1 MANYYYVTIKSDKM
15 TQEIAAE
22 IFVELSSSNLIRA
35 FEYSG
40 SGYLHFSSRGINTQ
54 IGKILEKYDF
64 TGEEVE
70 VKDEFELVEE
80 KDNLNT

>member
-1 MANYYYVTIKSDKM
+1 MANYYYITIKSDKM
-15 TQEIAAE
+15 TQDIASE
-22 IFVELSSSNLIRA
+22 IFVELSSSNLIRV

-40 SGYLHFSSRGINTQ
+40 SGYLHFNSRGVTTK

-64 TGEEVE
+64 TDEEVE

-80 KDNLNT
+80 KDNLDT